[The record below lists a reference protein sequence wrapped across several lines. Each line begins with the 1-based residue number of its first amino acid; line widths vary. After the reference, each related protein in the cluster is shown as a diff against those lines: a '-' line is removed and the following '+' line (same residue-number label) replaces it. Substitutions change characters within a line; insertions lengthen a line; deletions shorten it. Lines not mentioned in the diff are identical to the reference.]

1 MKREELKLKIG
12 VPLALRI
19 VIYRRTVSKDPGINP
34 LKQGI
39 IEGDNPVF
47 APVFLAYD
55 VRSKSR
61 VVWECSSKW
70 VVRFI

>member
-1 MKREELKLKIG
+1 
-12 VPLALRI
+12 
-19 VIYRRTVSKDPGINP
+19 

-47 APVFLAYD
+47 VLEFVAYD

-61 VVWECSSKW
+61 VAWECSTKW
-70 VVRFI
+70 VVSFI